1 MLLHGLESS
10 DIWGMEGPCDMAAL
24 ESKRLSMEPGPEG
37 GGRASAQGGVGGLF
51 SPGS

>member
-1 MLLHGLESS
+1 MAWESN